1 MGGGAAP
8 SRGAAGGAP
17 PAAAAA
23 ADAADGQA
31 QQRVMAYASGCPVV
45 GANPANQMPPSTNEP
60 LPGQSKPLSTW
71 RQPSSIPTGAAGEAL
86 PQHQAPATGGGEPVS
101 RRRVCWADTGSA

>member
-23 ADAADGQA
+23 DGQA
-31 QQRVMAYASGCPVV
+31 QQRMMSYASGCPVV
-45 GANPANQMPPSTNEP
+45 GANPANQMPPSANEP

-101 RRRVCWADTGSA
+101 WHRLRVGCF